1 LDHVRQDM
9 EDQLQE
15 LLANHYVLMEDWEK
29 LAPTIKKEIL
39 SSLDRTAFFASLVE
53 HGLLNRYQA
62 SRIEA
67 GTTFGL
73 VLGNYR
79 ILERVGAG
87 GMGVVF
93 KAEHIRLRRQVAI
106 KVMPVEPEHSATLL
120 LRFYSEIRAIAQ
132 LVHPNIVAAIDAGEV
147 AGLRPDDP

>member
-1 LDHVRQDM
+1 MKAILPCRPTASLAIALDQVRQDM
-9 EDQLQE
+9 EERLQE
-15 LLANHYVLMEDWEK
+15 LLASQLVLMEDWEK
-29 LAPTIKKEIL
+29 LTPETKKEIL
-39 SSLDRTAFFASLVE
+39 SSLDKSSFFAALVE
-53 HGLLNRYQA
+53 CGLLNSYQA

-79 ILERVGAG
+79 VLQRVGAG

-106 KVMPVEPEHSATLL
+106 KVMPV
-120 LRFYSEIRAIAQ
+120 
-132 LVHPNIVAAIDAGEV
+132 
-147 AGLRPDDP
+147 